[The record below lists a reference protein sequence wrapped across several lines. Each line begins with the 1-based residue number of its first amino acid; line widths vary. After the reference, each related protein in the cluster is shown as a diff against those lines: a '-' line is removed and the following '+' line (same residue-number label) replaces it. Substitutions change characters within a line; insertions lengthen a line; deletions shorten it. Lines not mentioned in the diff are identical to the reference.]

1 MKFENKIVSQEL
13 LTQEDFVALLDNLG
27 REEWELV
34 TVTQIHTPIEKTTAY
49 LKRTIGLSEA
59 EIAAMTK
66 VTSPALIGHAPGSI
80 VKVDKL

>member
-27 REEWELV
+27 KEEWELV

-49 LKRTIGLSEA
+49 LKRIIGSGEM

-66 VTSPALIGHAPGSI
+66 VISTALIDRASGSI